1 MFSGKY
7 DRVVDIRDNRKYSGL
22 IEAVIEHNELEADH
36 LSFLT
41 GKDTRSYLDRVIRLM
56 KEFDKEDIKKEA
68 KKVEKKAEPVKKVV
82 NPPSNFNKTKPIK
95 F

>member
-7 DRVVDIRDNRKYSGL
+7 DRIVNVEVNREYAGK
-22 IEAVIEHNELEADH
+22 IPAVIEHNELEADH

-41 GKDTRSYLDRVIRLM
+41 GSDMSFLDRTLELLDEYHPLHDKAL
-56 KEFDKEDIKKEA
+56 KETGWHQELLDQIALKNQTE
-68 KKVEKKAEPVKKVV
+68 EKL
-82 NPPSNFNKTKPIK
+82 SFL